1 MTPEIQR
8 RKPLETRYPKDPNT
22 LLPVAKKSKGT
33 FNMATTKLPIKVEK
47 DDTPQPFSKNF
58 DQFGNSSGF
67 IFDVSLSTA
76 VAADGKNEER
86 APKPKGPLSPE
97 MLDKM
102 NRYWRA
108 ANYLCIGQIYL
119 FDNPLLRSPLKAE
132 QIKPR
137 LLGHWGTSPGQNFI
151 YIHLN
156 RLITEHDAD
165 IIYISGPGHGGP
177 SLNAC
182 SYLEGSYTEVHPEIT
197 RDEDG
202 LRLMFRKFSTPG
214 GVPSHCGPHVPN
226 SMHEGGELGYSLV
239 HAFGAAFDNPDLIVA
254 CVIGD
259 GESETCPLE
268 GSWKS
273 VNFVNPVRDGAV
285 LPILHLNGYKISGP
299 TAQGRTSDADLK
311 ALYVGRGYRPY
322 FVEGD
327 DPEVVHQLLA
337 QTLEDCYAEIRGI
350 QQEARKSG
358 FKKQPV
364 WPMIIFRT
372 PKGWTCP
379 KEVDGIPIEGTFRA
393 HQVPLATVRENPEHL
408 KILEAWMKSYKAEE
422 LFDEN
427 GKFVEELAALSPIGN
442 RRMGGN
448 PHVNGGRSLITLA
461 LPDFTDYALEIP
473 GPGQVLAEAPRK
485 LGDFFRDIFKMNPK
499 NFRMFCPDE
508 SNSNR
513 LNSIFEATK
522 RCSMA
527 EIVSIDDELGPDG
540 RVMEVLSE
548 HLCQG
553 WLEGYLLTGRHGMW
567 SSYEAFAQ
575 VVDSMTT
582 QHAKW
587 LEQCEAFPW
596 RRPLASLNVL
606 LTSHAW
612 RNDHNG
618 FSHQATGYVDNAL
631 ARRSEVIRVYYP
643 PDSNCL
649 LSVFD
654 HCLRSRNYVNV
665 VTCGKQPQLQWLN
678 MDEALE
684 HCSRGASTWK
694 FATNDGGGEP
704 DVVLACAGDVP
715 TIETCAASWLLQK
728 HVPGIKV
735 RVVNVVDL
743 MTLMFPDKHSHGMDE
758 MSFNAL
764 FTENAPVVFAFHNN
778 RWLIHTLVHGRSN
791 EGRFHVHGYM
801 DHGTTTTPFDM
812 VVLNEMSRFHLALDA
827 LKHIPRL
834 RQQAE
839 NAINF
844 FNLELQRH
852 HDYIREHLEDMPEI
866 RNWQWTKDFSDATA
880 PAPLAKGH
888 PEKAMFTD
896 S

>member
-1 MTPEIQR
+1 
-8 RKPLETRYPKDPNT
+8 
-22 LLPVAKKSKGT
+22 
-33 FNMATTKLPIKVEK
+33 MATTELPIKVENN
-47 DDTPQPFSKNF
+47 DTPQPFAKNF
-58 DQFGNSSGF
+58 DQFGSSSGF

-76 VAADGKNEER
+76 IAADGKTEER

-119 FDNPLLRSPLKAE
+119 FENPLLREPLKAE

-137 LLGHWGTSPGQNFI
+137 LLGHWGTSPGQNII

-156 RLITEHDAD
+156 RLIKEHDAD

-182 SYLEGSYTEVHPEIT
+182 SYLEGTYTEVHPEIT
-197 RDEDG
+197 HDEDG

-299 TAQGRTSDADLK
+299 TAQGRTSDADLT
-311 ALYVGRGYRPY
+311 ALYIGRGYKPY

-350 QQEARKSG
+350 QLEARKNG

-408 KILEAWMKSYKAEE
+408 KILEAWMKSYKPEE
-422 LFDEN
+422 LFDKN
-427 GKFVEELAALSPIGN
+427 GAFIEELAALAPVGN

-461 LPDFTDYALEIP
+461 LPDFTGYALEIP

-485 LGDFFRDIFKMNPK
+485 LGDFFRDIFRMNLT

-587 LEQCEAFPW
+587 LEQCRDYPW

-654 HCLRSRNYVNV
+654 HCLRSRDYVNV

-715 TIETCAASWLLQK
+715 TIEICAASWLLQK

-743 MTLMFPDKHSHGMDE
+743 MTLMFPDKHTHGMDE

-764 FTENAPVVFAFHNN
+764 FTEKAPVIFAFHNN

-791 EGRFHVHGYM
+791 EARFHVHGYM
-801 DHGTTTTPFDM
+801 DRGTTTTPFDM

-827 LKHIPRL
+827 LKHIPRVRL
-834 RQQAE
+834 QAE
-839 NAINF
+839 DAINF
-844 FNLELQRH
+844 FNQELQRH
-852 HDYIREHLEDMPEI
+852 QVYIREHLEDMPEI

-888 PEKAMFTD
+888 PQKAMFTD

>member
-1 MTPEIQR
+1 
-8 RKPLETRYPKDPNT
+8 
-22 LLPVAKKSKGT
+22 
-33 FNMATTKLPIKVEK
+33 MAINEVPMNADQGGVTES
-47 DDTPQPFSKNF
+47 FSKNF
-58 DQFGNSSGF
+58 DQTGNSSGF
-67 IFDVSLSTA
+67 IFDVNLSTA
-76 VAADGKNEER
+76 IAADGKLEAR
-86 APKPKGPLSPE
+86 APVPKGPLSPE
-97 MLDKM
+97 MLDKI

-108 ANYLCIGQIYL
+108 TNYLCIGQIYL
-119 FDNPLLRSPLKAE
+119 FENPLLREPLKAE

-137 LLGHWGTSPGQNFI
+137 LLGHWGTSPGQNLI

-156 RLITEHDAD
+156 RLIKEQDAD

-311 ALYVGRGYRPY
+311 ALYAGRGYKPY

-327 DPEVVHQLLA
+327 DPLVVHQLLA
-337 QTLEDCYAEIRGI
+337 QTLDDCYAEIRSI
-350 QQEARKSG
+350 QKEARKNG

-364 WPMIIFRT
+364 WPMIILRT

-379 KEVDGIPIEGTFRA
+379 KEVDGVPIEGTFRA
-393 HQVPLATVRENPEHL
+393 HQVPLASVKDNPEHL
-408 KILEAWMKSYKAEE
+408 KILEAWMRSYKPEE
-422 LFDEN
+422 LFDAN
-427 GKFVEELAALSPIGN
+427 GKFIDELAALAPVGN

-448 PHVNGGRSLITLA
+448 PHVNGGRMLITLA

-485 LGDFFRDIFKMNPK
+485 LGDFFRDIFRMNPT

-513 LNSIFEATK
+513 LNSIFEATQ

-587 LEQCEAFPW
+587 LEQCEDFLW

-612 RNDHNG
+612 RNDHIG

-654 HCLRSRNYVNV
+654 HCLRSRNYVNL

-684 HCSRGASTWK
+684 HCSRGASIWK
-694 FATNDGGGEP
+694 FATNDEGGEP

-715 TIETCAASWLLQK
+715 TIEICATSWLLQK
-728 HVPGIKV
+728 YVPGIKV

-743 MTLMFPDKHSHGMDE
+743 MTLMYPDKHPHGMDE

-764 FTENAPVVFAFHNN
+764 FTENAHVIFAFHNN
-778 RWLIHTLVHGRSN
+778 RWLIHTLVHGRAN

-801 DHGTTTTPFDM
+801 DQGTTTTPFDM

-834 RQQAE
+834 RLQAE
-839 NAINF
+839 KAVNF
-844 FNLELQRH
+844 FNQELQRH
-852 HDYIREHLEDMPEI
+852 HNYIREHLEDLPEI

-888 PEKAMFTD
+888 PQKAMFTD

>member
-1 MTPEIQR
+1 
-8 RKPLETRYPKDPNT
+8 
-22 LLPVAKKSKGT
+22 
-33 FNMATTKLPIKVEK
+33 MATTKLPIKVEK

-631 ARRSEVIRVYYP
+631 ARKSEVIRVYYP

-694 FATNDGGGEP
+694 FATNDGEGEP

-715 TIETCAASWLLQK
+715 TIEICAASWLLQK

-764 FTENAPVVFAFHNN
+764 FTESAPVIFAFHNN

-801 DHGTTTTPFDM
+801 DRGTTTTPFDM

-827 LKHIPRL
+827 LKHVPRL
-834 RQQAE
+834 RLQAE
-839 NAINF
+839 AAIDLF
-844 FNLELQRH
+844 GRKLTEH

-866 RNWQWTKDFSDATA
+866 RNWQWTADFSDAA
-880 PAPLAKGH
+880 SPAPMAKGH

>member
-1 MTPEIQR
+1 
-8 RKPLETRYPKDPNT
+8 
-22 LLPVAKKSKGT
+22 
-33 FNMATTKLPIKVEK
+33 MATKELLISAEQ
-47 DDTPQPFSKNF
+47 DGIPQSFSKNF
-58 DQFGNSSGF
+58 DQTGNSSGF
-67 IFDVSLSTA
+67 IFDVNLSTA
-76 VAADGKNEER
+76 IAANGKTEAQ
-86 APKPKGPLSPE
+86 APAPKGPLSPE
-97 MLDKM
+97 LLDKM

-119 FDNPLLRSPLKAE
+119 FENPLLREPLKAE

-137 LLGHWGTSPGQNFI
+137 LLGHWGTSPGQNLI

-156 RLITEHDAD
+156 RLIKEHDAD

-182 SYLEGSYTEVHPEIT
+182 SYLEGTYTEVHPEIT
-197 RDEDG
+197 HDEDG

-239 HAFGAAFDNPDLIVA
+239 HAFGAAFDNSDLIVA

-273 VNFVNPVRDGAV
+273 VNFLNPVRDGAV

-299 TAQGRTSDADLK
+299 TAQGRTSDEDLK
-311 ALYVGRGYRPY
+311 ALYVGRGYKPY

-327 DPEVVHQLLA
+327 DPDAVHQLLA
-337 QTLEDCYAEIRGI
+337 GTLDECYAEIRSI
-350 QQEARKSG
+350 QNEARKGG
-358 FKKQPV
+358 FKKQPI
-364 WPMIIFRT
+364 WPMIILRT

-393 HQVPLATVRENPEHL
+393 HQVPLASVRENPEHL
-408 KILEAWMKSYKAEE
+408 KILEAWMKSYKAHE
-422 LFDEN
+422 LFDEK
-427 GKFVEELAALSPIGN
+427 GKFIDELAALAPVGN

-448 PHVNGGRSLITLA
+448 PHVNGGRTLISLA

-485 LGDFFRDIFKMNPK
+485 LGDFFRDIFKMNPT

-553 WLEGYLLTGRHGMW
+553 WLEGYLLPGRHGMW

-596 RRPLASLNVL
+596 RKSLASLNVL

-631 ARRSEVIRVYYP
+631 ARRSETIRVYYP
-643 PDSNCL
+643 PDGNCL

-654 HCLRSRNYVNV
+654 HCLRSRDYVNI

-694 FATNDGGGEP
+694 FATNDEGEEP

-715 TIETCAASWLLQK
+715 TIETCATSWLLQK

-743 MTLMFPDKHSHGMDE
+743 MTLMFPDKHPHGMDE

-764 FTENAPVVFAFHNN
+764 FTESAPVIFAFHNN

-827 LKHIPRL
+827 LKHSPRL
-834 RQQAE
+834 RSQAAGAVALFGKKLRE
-839 NAINF
+839 
-844 FNLELQRH
+844 H
-852 HDYIREHLEDMPEI
+852 HDYIRENLEDMPEI
-866 RNWQWTKDFSDATA
+866 RNWQWTNDFSDSSA

-888 PEKAMFTD
+888 PSKAMFTD

>member
-1 MTPEIQR
+1 
-8 RKPLETRYPKDPNT
+8 
-22 LLPVAKKSKGT
+22 
-33 FNMATTKLPIKVEK
+33 MAITELPITVEK
-47 DDTPQPFSKNF
+47 EDKPQPFSKNF

-86 APKPKGPLSPE
+86 APMPKGPLSPE

-156 RLITEHDAD
+156 RLIKEHDAD

-311 ALYVGRGYRPY
+311 ALYVGRGYKPY

-427 GKFVEELAALSPIGN
+427 GKFIDELAALSPVGN

-461 LPDFTDYALEIP
+461 LPDFTDYALQIP

-485 LGDFFRDIFKMNPK
+485 LGDFFRDIFRMNLT

-527 EIVSIDDELGPDG
+527 EIVSIDDELGPEG

-587 LEQCEAFPW
+587 LEQCSEYPW

-694 FATNDGGGEP
+694 FATNDEGGEP

-728 HVPGIKV
+728 YVPGIKV

-743 MTLMFPDKHSHGMDE
+743 MTLMFPDKHTHGMDE
-758 MSFNAL
+758 MSFNTL
-764 FTENAPVVFAFHNN
+764 FTEAAPVIFAFHNN

-791 EGRFHVHGYM
+791 EVRFHVHGYM
-801 DHGTTTTPFDM
+801 DRGTTTTPFDM

-834 RQQAE
+834 RLQAE
-839 NAINF
+839 HAINF
-844 FNLELQRH
+844 FNQELQRH
-852 HDYIREHLEDMPEI
+852 HDYIRENLEDMPEI

-888 PEKAMFTD
+888 PQKAMFTD

>member
-1 MTPEIQR
+1 
-8 RKPLETRYPKDPNT
+8 
-22 LLPVAKKSKGT
+22 
-33 FNMATTKLPIKVEK
+33 MATKELAVNTDRK
-47 DDTPQPFSKNF
+47 
-58 DQFGNSSGF
+58 GNTSGF

-76 VAADGKNEER
+76 IAADGKIEAQ
-86 APKPKGPLSPE
+86 APVPKGPLSPE

-119 FDNPLLRSPLKAE
+119 FQNPLLREPLKAE
-132 QIKPR
+132 HIKPR
-137 LLGHWGTSPGQNFI
+137 LLGHWGTSPGQNLI

-156 RLITEHDAD
+156 RLIKEHDAD

-197 RDEDG
+197 QDENG
-202 LRLMFRKFSTPG
+202 MRLLFRKFSTPG

-239 HAFGAAFDNPDLIVA
+239 HAFGAAFDNPNLIVA

-273 VNFVNPVRDGAV
+273 VNFLNPVRDGAV

-311 ALYVGRGYRPY
+311 ALYSGLGYHPY

-327 DPEVVHQLLA
+327 NPEVVHQLLA
-337 QTLEDCYAEIRGI
+337 GALDNCYAEIRAI
-350 QQEARKSG
+350 QQEARKNG

-364 WPMIIFRT
+364 WPMIILRT

-379 KEVDGIPIEGTFRA
+379 KEVDGIPVEGTFRA

-408 KILEAWMKSYKAEE
+408 KILDAWMRSYKPQE
-422 LFDEN
+422 LFDKN
-427 GKFVEELAALSPIGN
+427 DKFIEELAVLAPAGN

-461 LPDFTDYALEIP
+461 LPDFTNYGLDVP

-485 LGDFFRDIFKMNPK
+485 LGDFFRDIFRMNPT

-508 SNSNR
+508 TSSNR
-513 LNSIFEATK
+513 LNSVFEATK

-527 EIVSIDDELGPDG
+527 ELVSIDDELGPDG
-540 RVMEVLSE
+540 RVLEVLSE
-548 HLCQG
+548 HLCEG

-575 VVDSMTT
+575 IVDSMVT

-587 LEQCEAFPW
+587 LEQCHEYEW
-596 RRPLASLNVL
+596 RKPIASLNIL
-606 LTSHAW
+606 LTSHVW

-618 FSHQATGYVDNAL
+618 FSHQATGFVDNAL
-631 ARRSEVIRVYYP
+631 ARRSDTIRVYYP
-643 PDSNCL
+643 PDGNCL

-654 HCLRSRNYVNV
+654 HCLRSRNYVNI

-684 HCSRGASTWK
+684 HCSRGASIWK
-694 FATNDGGGEP
+694 FATNDGGKEP
-704 DVVLACAGDVP
+704 DVVMACAGDVP
-715 TIETCAASWLLQK
+715 TIETCAAAWLLQK
-728 HVPGIKV
+728 YVPGIKV

-743 MTLMFPDKHSHGMDE
+743 MTLMYPDKHPHGMDE

-764 FTENAPVVFAFHNN
+764 FTKNAPVIFAFHNN

-801 DHGTTTTPFDM
+801 DEGTTTTPFDM
-812 VVLNEMSRFHLALDA
+812 VVLNEMSRYQLALDA

-834 RQQAE
+834 RLQAAD
-839 NAINF
+839 AITL
-844 FNLELQRH
+844 FNKKLNEH

-866 RNWQWTKDFSDATA
+866 RNWHWTADFSDATE

-888 PEKAMFTD
+888 PGKALFTD

>member
-1 MTPEIQR
+1 MAIKELAVNADQTGNI
-8 RKPLETRYPKDPNT
+8 
-22 LLPVAKKSKGT
+22 SK
-33 FNMATTKLPIKVEK
+33 
-47 DDTPQPFSKNF
+47 
-58 DQFGNSSGF
+58 F

-76 VAADGKNEER
+76 IAADGKIE
-86 APKPKGPLSPE
+86 AKVPVPKGPLSPE

-119 FDNPLLRSPLKAE
+119 FENPLLREPLKAE

-137 LLGHWGTSPGQNFI
+137 LLGHWGTSPGQNLI

-156 RLITEHDAD
+156 RLIKEHDAD

-197 RDEDG
+197 LNEDG

-273 VNFVNPVRDGAV
+273 INFLNPVRDGAV

-311 ALYVGRGYRPY
+311 ALYRGRGYKPY

-337 QTLEDCYAEIRGI
+337 GALDDCYAEIRSI
-350 QQEARKSG
+350 QSEARKNG

-364 WPMIIFRT
+364 WPMIVLRT

-379 KEVDGIPIEGTFRA
+379 KEVDGIPVEGTFRA

-408 KILEAWMKSYKAEE
+408 KILEAWMRSYKPQE
-422 LFDEN
+422 LFDKN
-427 GKFVEELAALSPIGN
+427 GKFIDELSALAPVGN

-448 PHVNGGRSLITLA
+448 PHVNGGRELVTLA

-508 SNSNR
+508 TNSNR

-527 EIVSIDDELGPDG
+527 ELVSIDDELGPDG
-540 RVMEVLSE
+540 RVLEVLSE
-548 HLCQG
+548 HLCEG

-575 VVDSMTT
+575 VVDSMLT

-587 LEQCEAFPW
+587 LEQCREYAW
-596 RRPLASLNVL
+596 RKPIASLNVL
-606 LTSHAW
+606 LTSHVW

-618 FSHQATGYVDNAL
+618 FSHQATGFVDNAL
-631 ARRSEVIRVYYP
+631 ARRSDTIRVYYP

-654 HCLRSRNYVNV
+654 HCLRSRNYVNI

-678 MDEALE
+678 MDEAIE
-684 HCSRGASTWK
+684 HCSHGASIWK

-704 DVVLACAGDVP
+704 DVLLACAGDVP
-715 TIETCAASWLLQK
+715 TIETCASSWLLQK

-743 MTLMFPDKHSHGMDE
+743 MTLMYPDKHPHGMDE

-764 FTENAPVVFAFHNN
+764 FTKDAPVIFAFHNN

-791 EGRFHVHGYM
+791 EARFHVHGYI
-801 DHGTTTTPFDM
+801 DQGTTTTPFDM
-812 VVLNEMSRFHLALDA
+812 VVLNEMSRYQLALDA

-834 RQQAE
+834 RVQAAD
-839 NAINF
+839 AITLF
-844 FNLELQRH
+844 GKKLSEH

-866 RNWQWTKDFSDATA
+866 RNWQWTADFSDAAA
-880 PAPLAKGH
+880 PAPMAKGH

>member
-1 MTPEIQR
+1 
-8 RKPLETRYPKDPNT
+8 
-22 LLPVAKKSKGT
+22 
-33 FNMATTKLPIKVEK
+33 
-47 DDTPQPFSKNF
+47 
-58 DQFGNSSGF
+58 
-67 IFDVSLSTA
+67 
-76 VAADGKNEER
+76 
-86 APKPKGPLSPE
+86 
-97 MLDKM
+97 
-102 NRYWRA
+102 
-108 ANYLCIGQIYL
+108 
-119 FDNPLLRSPLKAE
+119 
-132 QIKPR
+132 
-137 LLGHWGTSPGQNFI
+137 
-151 YIHLN
+151 
-156 RLITEHDAD
+156 
-165 IIYISGPGHGGP
+165 
-177 SLNAC
+177 
-182 SYLEGSYTEVHPEIT
+182 
-197 RDEDG
+197 
-202 LRLMFRKFSTPG
+202 
-214 GVPSHCGPHVPN
+214 
-226 SMHEGGELGYSLV
+226 
-239 HAFGAAFDNPDLIVA
+239 
-254 CVIGD
+254 
-259 GESETCPLE
+259 
-268 GSWKS
+268 
-273 VNFVNPVRDGAV
+273 
-285 LPILHLNGYKISGP
+285 
-299 TAQGRTSDADLK
+299 
-311 ALYVGRGYRPY
+311 
-322 FVEGD
+322 
-327 DPEVVHQLLA
+327 
-337 QTLEDCYAEIRGI
+337 
-350 QQEARKSG
+350 
-358 FKKQPV
+358 
-364 WPMIIFRT
+364 
-372 PKGWTCP
+372 
-379 KEVDGIPIEGTFRA
+379 VDGIPIEGTFRA
-393 HQVPLATVRENPEHL
+393 HQVPLASVKDNPEHL

-427 GKFVEELAALSPIGN
+427 GKFIDELAALSPVGN

-448 PHVNGGRSLITLA
+448 PHVNGGRELITLA

-485 LGDFFRDIFKMNPK
+485 LGDFFRDIFRMNLT

-527 EIVSIDDELGPDG
+527 EIVSIDDQLGPDG

-587 LEQCEAFPW
+587 LEQCRDFPW

-618 FSHQATGYVDNAL
+618 FSHQATGYVVNAL
-631 ARRSEVIRVYYP
+631 ERRGEVIRVYYP

-694 FATNDGGGEP
+694 FASNDEGGEP

-715 TIETCAASWLLQK
+715 TIEACAASWLLQK

-735 RVVNVVDL
+735 RLVNVVDL
-743 MTLMFPDKHSHGMDE
+743 MTLMFPDKHAHGMDE

-764 FTENAPVVFAFHNN
+764 FTETAPVVFAFHNN

-791 EGRFHVHGYM
+791 ESRFHVHGYM

-834 RQQAE
+834 RLAA
-839 NAINF
+839 NSAINF
-844 FNLELQRH
+844 FNQELQRH

-866 RNWQWTKDFSDATA
+866 RNWQWTKDFIDAKA

-888 PEKAMFTD
+888 PQKAMFTD

>member
-1 MTPEIQR
+1 
-8 RKPLETRYPKDPNT
+8 
-22 LLPVAKKSKGT
+22 
-33 FNMATTKLPIKVEK
+33 MATTELTVTVEK
-47 DDTPQPFSKNF
+47 NDTSQPFSKNF

-76 VAADGKNEER
+76 VAANGKNEER
-86 APKPKGPLSPE
+86 VPMPKGPLSTE

-119 FDNPLLRSPLKAE
+119 FDNPLLRLPLTAE

-156 RLITEHDAD
+156 RLIKEHDAD

-311 ALYVGRGYRPY
+311 ALYVGRGYKPY

-350 QQEARKSG
+350 QQEARKNG

-422 LFDEN
+422 LFDAN
-427 GKFVEELAALSPIGN
+427 GKFIDELAALAPTGN

-485 LGDFFRDIFKMNPK
+485 LGDFFRDIFKMNLT

-587 LEQCEAFPW
+587 LEQCGAYPW

-684 HCSRGASTWK
+684 HCSKGASTWK

-728 HVPGIKV
+728 YVPGIKV

-743 MTLMFPDKHSHGMDE
+743 MTLMFPDKHTHGMDE

-764 FTENAPVVFAFHNN
+764 FTETAPVIFAFHNN
-778 RWLIHTLVHGRSN
+778 RWLIHTLVHGRAN
-791 EGRFHVHGYM
+791 EARFHVHGYM
-801 DHGTTTTPFDM
+801 DQGTTTTPFDM

-834 RQQAE
+834 RLQAE

-844 FNLELQRH
+844 FNQQLQRH
-852 HDYIREHLEDMPEI
+852 HDYIREHLEDIPEI
-866 RNWQWTKDFSDATA
+866 RNWRWTKDFSDSAA
-880 PAPLAKGH
+880 PAPMAKGH

>member
-1 MTPEIQR
+1 MATTEL
-8 RKPLETRYPKDPNT
+8 PLSTD
-22 LLPVAKKSKGT
+22 PVAK
-33 FNMATTKLPIKVEK
+33 
-47 DDTPQPFSKNF
+47 
-58 DQFGNSSGF
+58 SSEF
-67 IFDVSLSTA
+67 IFDVALSTA
-76 VAADGKNEER
+76 IAANGKTEVR
-86 APKPKGPLSPE
+86 ALAPKGPLSPE
-97 MLDKM
+97 MLDRM

-119 FDNPLLRSPLKAE
+119 FENPLLREPLKAE

-137 LLGHWGTSPGQNFI
+137 LLGHWGTSPGQNLI

-156 RLITEHDAD
+156 RLIKEYDAD

-197 RDEDG
+197 ADEDG
-202 LRLMFRKFSTPG
+202 MRLMFRKFSTPG

-239 HAFGAAFDNPDLIVA
+239 HAFGAAFDNPELIVA

-273 VNFVNPVRDGAV
+273 VNFLNPTRDGAV

-299 TAQGRTSDADLK
+299 TAQGRTSDADLR
-311 ALYVGRGYRPY
+311 ALYTGRGYKPY

-337 QTLEDCYAEIRGI
+337 QAMDDCYAEIRTI
-350 QQEARKSG
+350 QQQVRKNG
-358 FKKQPV
+358 FKMQPV
-364 WPMIIFRT
+364 WPMIILRT

-408 KILEAWMKSYKAEE
+408 KVLEAWMRSYKPEE
-422 LFDEN
+422 LFDES
-427 GKFVEELAALSPIGN
+427 GKFIEELAVLAPRGN
-442 RRMGGN
+442 RRMGGS

-461 LPDFTDYALEIP
+461 LPDFTEYALEIP

-485 LGDFFRDIFKMNPK
+485 LGEFFRDIFRMNLA

-508 SNSNR
+508 TNSNR

-527 EIVSIDDELGPDG
+527 ELVSIDDELGPDG
-540 RVMEVLSE
+540 RVLEVLSE
-548 HLCQG
+548 HLCEG

-575 VVDSMTT
+575 VVDSMLT

-587 LEQCEAFPW
+587 LEQCRDYPW
-596 RRPLASLNVL
+596 RKPIASLNVL

-618 FSHQATGYVDNAL
+618 FSHQATGFVDNAL
-631 ARRSEVIRVYYP
+631 ARRSDTIRVYYP

-654 HCLRSRNYVNV
+654 HCLRSRNYVNI

-694 FATNDGGGEP
+694 FATNDEGGEP

-715 TIETCAASWLLQK
+715 TIEICATSWLLQK

-743 MTLMFPDKHSHGMDE
+743 MTLMYPDKHPHGMDE

-764 FTENAPVVFAFHNN
+764 FTEKAPVIFAFHNN
-778 RWLIHTLVHGRSN
+778 RWLIHTLVHGRAN
-791 EGRFHVHGYM
+791 EGRFHVHGYI
-801 DHGTTTTPFDM
+801 DEGTTTTPFDM
-812 VVLNEMSRFHLALDA
+812 VVLNEMSRYHLALDA

-834 RQQAE
+834 RVQATD
-839 NAINF
+839 AIQLF
-844 FNLELQRH
+844 GKKLHEH

-866 RNWQWTKDFSDATA
+866 RNWQWTADFSDSAA

-888 PEKAMFTD
+888 PQKAMFTD